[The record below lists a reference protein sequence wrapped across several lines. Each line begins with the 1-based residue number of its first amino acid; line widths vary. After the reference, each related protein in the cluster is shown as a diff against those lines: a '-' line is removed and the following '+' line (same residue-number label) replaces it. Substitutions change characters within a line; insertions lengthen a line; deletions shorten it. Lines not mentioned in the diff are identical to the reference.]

1 MAGARSIG
9 QGAAKVVEVHVGPSV
24 TQYEMEVQRGTRIS
38 KITSMSREIGLA
50 LAAKEVRIEA
60 PIPGKTTIGIEIPN
74 QSIIPVSMWEIMDAM
89 SKDKKY
95 DNSML
100 AAPLGRDIMGRV
112 KYVEINKTP
121 HMLVAGA
128 TGSGKSVCI
137 NNIILS
143 ILMRTNPEEVRMVLV
158 DPKKVEFNV
167 YDNLPHLLMPVV
179 TDPKKA
185 SAALQKI
192 GL

>member
-1 MAGARSIG
+1 MPKAKAKVNSNEFVASNTKILERVFNDFGVN
-9 QGAAKVVEVHVGPSV
+9 AKVVEVHVGPAV

-74 QSIIPVSMWEIMDAM
+74 QNIIPVSMWEIMDAM

-95 DNSML
+95 DNSLL

-112 KYVEINKTP
+112 KYVEIERNA
-121 HMLVAGA
+121 HD
-128 TGSGKSVCI
+128 I
-137 NNIILS
+137 ENNIQGRFS
-143 ILMRTNPEEVRMVLV
+143 
-158 DPKKVEFNV
+158 D
-167 YDNLPHLLMPVV
+167 
-179 TDPKKA
+179 
-185 SAALQKI
+185 
-192 GL
+192 